1 MPRNKK
7 TSAILRDI
15 IASCEGQGPM
25 TVEQFLGKMGSR
37 VHALAIFVLAIATVV
52 AGAIPGFSTIMALP
66 IIFIALQMV
75 VGRTTVW
82 LPKNIREKT
91 ISAEQITNSLSRAL
105 PTLKWVER
113 LLKPRLTFITSPIAQ
128 RILALLI
135 VGLALLLAMPI
146 PGGNLLP
153 SFTISLLGL
162 AILERDGVLVI
173 ATLSILG
180 FMAHIMLS
188 FVLQGVHFLSSLF

>member
-15 IASCEGQGPM
+15 IASCEGQGSM
-25 TVEQFLGKMGSR
+25 TVEQFLGTMGSR

-91 ISAEQITNSLSRAL
+91 ISAEQITNSLNRAL

-113 LLKPRLTFITSPIAQ
+113 LLKPRFTFLTGPIAQ
-128 RILALLI
+128 RLIALLI
-135 VGLALLLAMPI
+135 VGLAVLLAMPI

-188 FVLQGVHFLSSLF
+188 FVLQGVHFLSNLF